1 METAA
6 ELRATTRRFLAEQAP
21 MSEVRRIME
30 SPDGFDRT
38 LWKRLTELGMPGL
51 AAPSTGLTFVEV
63 AAVLEETGRA
73 LLPAP
78 LLATTIATL
87 ALRDSGDEE
96 LLAAIAAGTMIA
108 TVAFTSEVTGTSTLD
123 GTAPYVLDGA
133 AADVVILARGTDLY
147 LVDGD
152 AAGLTRTPLP
162 TLDATRRL
170 ARITFQGTPARR
182 VHGTPHL
189 RDLAVTALAAEQL
202 GGAER
207 CLEMAVA
214 YAKTREQ
221 FGQPIGSFQAIQHR
235 CADLLVTLET
245 ARSAARHAA
254 RLAADGSPDLP
265 TYAAI
270 ARTVC
275 TSAYTTLAGEN
286 IQLHGGIGF
295 TWEHDAHLYL
305 RRARGDA
312 SLFGTSAEFRGRLAQ
327 LVL

>member
-21 MSEVRRIME
+21 MDEVRRIME
-30 SPDGFDRT
+30 SPDGVDRT

-96 LLAAIAAGTMIA
+96 LLAAIAAGTTIA
-108 TVAFTSEVTGTSTLD
+108 TVAFGGEVTGENSLR
-123 GTAPYVLDGA
+123 GTVPHVLDGA
-133 AADVVILARGTDLY
+133 TADVIIAQTSAGLY
-147 LVDGD
+147 LVDARD
-152 AAGLTRTPLP
+152 TTRTPLP

-182 VHGTPHL
+182 VHDTPHL

-275 TSAYTTLAGEN
+275 TSAYLALAGEN

-312 SLFGTSAEFRGRLAQ
+312 SLFGTAAEFRGRLAQ